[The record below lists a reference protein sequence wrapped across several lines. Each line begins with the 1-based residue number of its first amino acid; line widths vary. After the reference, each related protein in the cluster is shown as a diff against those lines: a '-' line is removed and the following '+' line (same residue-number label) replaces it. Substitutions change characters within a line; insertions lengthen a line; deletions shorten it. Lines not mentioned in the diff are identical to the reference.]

1 MLASSISQ
9 VKLLSLCLLIN
20 RDEDPVLAKNR
31 IFVYVMENTFL
42 VGATGEKKRKKTVQG
57 GKKGKGKRRLQQK
70 PERRGYRI
78 LQYSLKNK
86 IFI

>member
-42 VGATGEKKRKKTVQG
+42 VGATGEKNE
-57 GKKGKGKRRLQQK
+57 KRRCK
-70 PERRGYRI
+70 EEKRGREREDCN
-78 LQYSLKNK
+78 KNQREGG
-86 IFI
+86 IEFYNIV